1 MTDLDWISFRAAQS
15 YPLADEASGVSLT
28 GNALPQSFL
37 LDIQLLLPSK
47 YNEDISGSFYI
58 SYIQDLG
65 NTFNVVFAYSGIDCA
80 ICTGISKELTM
91 TSSVASRTY
100 VITSTITDTETLQ
113 TYPWMNNITGN
124 LCAGVTSSYS
134 GGSLSFDLQGAKLN
148 ASCVHFLSGDHV
160 QAIQVDDKYLTGIVT
175 IKAEEGIKLEV
186 ADGNVIKLSVDK
198 IFLNTLWQ
206 NNIAEYQASLAGT
219 PIKSINGVI
228 PDNNGN
234 IVLSGVDCVQTA
246 EIPNGITISNPCAK
260 PCCKADASVETLN
273 TSIKILQQQHKTFR
287 DYWVNMANVVNYM
300 QANLSTLM
308 NQR

>member
-15 YPLADEASGVSLT
+15 YPLADQATGISLT

-58 SYIQDLG
+58 SSIQDLG
-65 NTFNVVFAYSGIDCA
+65 NTFNVVFTYSGIDCA

-91 TSSVASRTY
+91 TSSVSSRTY
-100 VITSTITDTETLQ
+100 VITSTITDIETLQ

-124 LCAGVTSSYS
+124 LCAGITASYS
-134 GGSLSFDLQGAKLN
+134 GGSLSFNLQGAKIN
-148 ASCVHFLSGDHV
+148 SACIHFLSGDHV

-175 IKAEEGIKLEV
+175 IKAEEGIKIEV
-186 ADGNVIKLSVDK
+186 TDGNVINISVDEL
-198 IFLNTLWQ
+198 FLNNLWQ
-206 NNIAEYQASLAGT
+206 NNIAEYQASLEGAA
-219 PIKSINGVI
+219 IKSINGI
-228 PDNNGN
+228 TPDANGN
-234 IVLSGVDCVQTA
+234 ITLSGIDCIQLD

-260 PCCKADASVETLN
+260 PCCKTDASVQSLN
-273 TSIKILQQQHKTFR
+273 TSIKILQEEHKTFR
-287 DYWVNMANVVNYM
+287 EYWVNMANVVNYM